1 MQSKG
6 KKQMDTQDKEFVV
19 SYLTLRQMIG
29 WTGLLMPI
37 TVRLGAFIFE
47 GIRTTDS
54 ISAYYYTG
62 MRDVFVSTLVL
73 VGVLLTC
80 YRTPSLRDNI
90 VAIVAGIAA
99 IGIGLF
105 PIDPKFATE
114 ILQKYP
120 EMGQAKCYIN
130 RGFLGYHVYFVVTFF
145 ALSFYLVYFRFK
157 AFTPRVPTPQKIIR
171 NKIYKV
177 CGALMLAAFSA
188 IGILAFI
195 HRGASIFWP
204 EALAVAAFAVAWLVK
219 GQTILKDYGSRTGG
233 LGLATSTGTMDHPT
247 D

>member
-1 MQSKG
+1 MNSQN
-6 KKQMDTQDKEFVV
+6 KEFVV

-29 WTGLLMPI
+29 WIGLLMPI
-37 TVRLGAFIFE
+37 TVRLGALIFE

-80 YRTPSLRDNI
+80 YRTPAWRDNA

-105 PIDPKFATE
+105 PVDPKFATE
-114 ILQKYP
+114 ILQRYP

-130 RGFLGYHVYFVVTFF
+130 RGFLGYHFLFVIMFF
-145 ALSFYLVYFRFK
+145 ALSFYLVYFRFD
-157 AFTPRVPTPQKIIR
+157 AFTPRIPTQQKLMR

-177 CGALMLAAFSA
+177 CGAFMLAAFSA
-188 IGILAFI
+188 IGILAI
-195 HRGASIFWP
+195 TNKGASIFWP
-204 EALAVAAFAVAWLVK
+204 EAVAVAAFAVAWLVK
-219 GQTILKDYGSRTGG
+219 GQTILKDREPLSGSG
-233 LGLATSTGTMDHPT
+233 LGSATPSGGMSPRD
-247 D
+247 